1 MRRKC
6 IVVKRRTHSVNLSK
20 EGGRVC
26 ARESW
31 PEELMS
37 EKRDVKGW
45 CKVRRRLLVRGEK
58 DIFAA

>member
-1 MRRKC
+1 M
-6 IVVKRRTHSVNLSK
+6 VKHRTHSVNLSK
-20 EGGRVC
+20 EGGGVYSC
-26 ARESW
+26 ESW

-45 CKVRRRLLVRGEK
+45 CKVGRIAGPKGEK